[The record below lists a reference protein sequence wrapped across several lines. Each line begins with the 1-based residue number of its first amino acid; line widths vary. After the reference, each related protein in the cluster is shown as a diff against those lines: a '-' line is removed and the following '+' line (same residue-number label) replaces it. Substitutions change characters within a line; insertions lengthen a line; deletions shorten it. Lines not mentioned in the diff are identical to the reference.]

1 MIGVSVELIIVIA
14 ILGVLASIAVPRLSG
29 FSEKSRIKADE
40 VSLDLLNKMTDL
52 YAITNNINEGDV
64 FAVLEPKPDTDKARI
79 NILVKEGFLDKFI
92 KPQQKDASF
101 KWKKDGE
108 KDYAWKLTDS
118 DGNVES
124 GGGEKT
130 EEEIAAEKAAE
141 EEAKEAAA
149 KAAEEKAAKEK
160 ADAIDK
166 AKKDGFTFDEKNE
179 PYTITGYTGSETS
192 LTIPSEIAGVAVTSI
207 AANAFEWKD
216 SKKKLES
223 VTIPDSIISIG
234 KYAFK
239 GNNISTVTLPKRLT
253 EIEEGIFSRNKLS
266 SLTIPDSVTSIG
278 AYAFDLNNLTSVTIP
293 DSVTEVGKHSFY
305 GNKLAKVTIESPNI
319 NIGESAFSSNNV
331 IIDLYNIP
339 SGNSKGTWVLEYR
352 FPVIK
357 WWKQ

>member
-1 MIGVSVELIIVIA
+1 M
-14 ILGVLASIAVPRLSG
+14 PRLSG

-101 KWKKDGE
+101 IWKKDGE

-124 GGGEKT
+124 GGGGKT

-141 EEAKEAAA
+141 EE
-149 KAAEEKAAKEK
+149 AKEK

-207 AANAFEWKD
+207 GEKAFE
-216 SKKKLES
+216 SKSLTS

-253 EIEEGIFSRNKLS
+253 EIEEGIFSRNKLTS
-266 SLTIPDSVTSIG
+266 VTIPDLVTSIG

-293 DSVTEVGKHSFY
+293 DNVTEVGKHAFY
-305 GNKLAKVTIESPNI
+305 GNGPNKLGGKISK
-319 NIGESAFSSNNV
+319 
-331 IIDLYNIP
+331 ID
-339 SGNSKGTWVLEYR
+339 GQGTWKMSGLSW
-352 FPVIK
+352 IK
-357 WWKQ
+357 Q